1 MSESNQFRIENSVD
15 QVRKV
20 CLTHDLPEYV
30 WAEVV
35 QKDAKQITRFYA
47 EMKKH
52 ISSRVPWFII
62 TLLAKKYYRNITR
75 QDRKYINECLYFA
88 GLSEILSPEEM
99 VFMQVQ
105 TTIANYFPGGCTTI
119 TTYDENRQKMVCMR
133 SLDWGAADEISR
145 VTRVFDLTDAKGNSV
160 GKAAG
165 ISGMVG
171 LLTVVKNGYSVVGN
185 YAPGK
190 LGLKMKD
197 CLEKNDPSFLM
208 RKLVED
214 DDVNTYHQA
223 LEKVRNWENGV
234 GAPFFI
240 TLCGIE
246 KGEACTLEFGGRGE
260 IFERPAAENGILV
273 QTNHYPVEDPYSSP
287 FKENNKIQYKDDK
300 YTSAKRWYCSKLL
313 KNSQKRT
320 NLMKVGLSDYEKH
333 FSTPLMETLMALY
346 RVPPVMNYES
356 AQWVVMYPVDASME
370 LTSLTDAGTC
380 NIGCNFWRRLTCR
393 EK

>member
-1 MSESNQFRIENSVD
+1 MSESNQFRIEKPVD

-20 CLTHDLPEYV
+20 YLTHENPESV
-30 WAEVV
+30 WAEVI
-35 QKDAKQITRFYA
+35 QKDVKQITEFYT
-47 EMKKH
+47 EMKKN
-52 ISSRVPWFII
+52 ISSRIPWFIV
-62 TLLAKKYYRNITR
+62 TLLAKKYYRNITQ

-88 GLSEILSPEEM
+88 ELSEILSPEEM

-105 TTIANYFPGGCTTI
+105 TTIANYFPGGCTTV
-119 TTYDENRQKMVCMR
+119 TTYDENRQQMACMR

-145 VTRVFDLTDAKGNSV
+145 VTRVFDLTDESGNSV

-171 LLTVVKNGYSVVGN
+171 LLTAVKKGYSVVGN

-190 LGLKMKD
+190 LDLKMRD
-197 CLEKNDPSFLM
+197 CLEKDDPSFLM
-208 RKLVED
+208 RKLIED
-214 DDVNTYHQA
+214 DGVNTYCQA
-223 LEKVRNWENGV
+223 LERVRSWENGV

-240 TLCGIE
+240 TLCGVE
-246 KGEACTLEFGGRGE
+246 KGEACTVEFVGKGE
-260 IFERPAAENGILV
+260 IYERPATEDGILI

-287 FKENNKIQYKDDK
+287 FKERNKIQYRDDK

-320 NLMKVGLSDYEKH
+320 DLMKVGLLDSTEH
-333 FSTPLMETLMALY
+333 LSTPLMEKLMALY
-346 RVPPVMNYES
+346 RVPPVMNYEA
-356 AQWVVMYPVDASME
+356 AQWVLMYPTDATME

-380 NIGCNFWRRLTCR
+380 FKGCNFWRRLTCS